1 MSSIARLTNSNA
13 DKILTVYSRPVIDN
27 ELERLDEDL
36 QEFRDILKR
45 YHQRD
50 RVSMLERLK
59 YASLDK
65 SRLEDLQSKF
75 SQSKEKI
82 GDMLKLSNMNANDV
96 QIRKVDQILEKQDL
110 ESQARK
116 TERCERQEDSQLI
129 LAAINR
135 LNDLLSTSGISA
147 THRTQEQIIDS
158 FESELRNEGLLEDKA
173 KGVLLRAREELL
185 ETTSVSSSSS
195 PLANLAHNTHHQE
208 IPPVE
213 AHPSQRSISQP
224 RESPSLQ
231 LSANSSNL
239 LGHLATEQKATE
251 QKATEQKATEQ
262 KAAEQKAAEQ
272 KASQPLNSNISDN
285 SPSPPP
291 TTKTSSV
298 NISNKTSTTPDL
310 NKCSDPAAENCRILC
325 VDASHGSKPTLSNRP

>member
-1 MSSIARLTNSNA
+1 MSSVARLTNSNA
-13 DKILTVYSRPVIDN
+13 DNILTVYSRPVIDN

-82 GDMLKLSNMNANDV
+82 GDMLKLSNVNANDV

-116 TERCERQEDSQLI
+116 TERCERQEESQQI

-135 LNDLLSTSGISA
+135 LTDRLSTSSISA
-147 THRTQEQIIDS
+147 TQRTQEQIIGS
-158 FESELRNEGLLEDKA
+158 FESELRNEGLLEEKA
-173 KGVLLRAREELL
+173 KRVLLRAREELL
-185 ETTSVSSSSS
+185 ETTSESSSSS
-195 PLANLAHNTHHQE
+195 PSANLAHNTHHQE

-213 AHPSQRSISQP
+213 AHPSQRCISQP
-224 RESPSLQ
+224 RGSRSLQ
-231 LSANSSNL
+231 LSADSSNL
-239 LGHLATEQKATE
+239 LGHLASQ
-251 QKATEQKATEQ
+251 
-262 KAAEQKAAEQ
+262 Q
-272 KASQPLNSNISDN
+272 KASQSFNSNISNN
-285 SPSPPP
+285 SRSKPP
-291 TTKTSSV
+291 TSKTFSR
-298 NISNKTSTTPDL
+298 NISNKTSTTLDL
-310 NKCSDPAAENCRILC
+310 NKCSDPATENCRILC
-325 VDASHGSKPTLSNRP
+325 VDLSHGSKPTLSNRP

>member
-13 DKILTVYSRPVIDN
+13 DRILTVYSRPVIDN

-36 QEFRDILKR
+36 QDFRDILKR
-45 YHQRD
+45 YDQRD

-82 GDMLKLSNMNANDV
+82 DDMLKLSNVNANDV

-116 TERCERQEDSQLI
+116 TERCERQEDSQQI
-129 LAAINR
+129 LAAINK
-135 LNDLLSTSGISA
+135 LNDRLSTSSISA
-147 THRTQEQIIDS
+147 TQRTREQIIDS

-185 ETTSVSSSSS
+185 ESTSKSRSLS
-195 PLANLAHNTHHQE
+195 PWAKLAQNTQHQG

-213 AHPSQRSISQP
+213 AHSSQRSISQP
-224 RESPSLQ
+224 RGSRSLQ
-231 LSANSSNL
+231 PSANSFNL
-239 LGHLATEQKATE
+239 LGHLATEQKA
-251 QKATEQKATEQ
+251 
-262 KAAEQKAAEQ
+262 
-272 KASQPLNSNISDN
+272 SQPLNLNISDS
-285 SPSPPP
+285 SPSSPP
-291 TTKTSSV
+291 TSKTSFM
-298 NISNKTSTTPDL
+298 NIANKTSTTPDL
-310 NKCSDPAAENCRILC
+310 NKCSNAAAEDCRILC

>member
-1 MSSIARLTNSNA
+1 MSSIARLTNSYA
-13 DKILTVYSRPVIDN
+13 DKILTVYSRSVIDN

-36 QEFRDILKR
+36 QDFRDILKR
-45 YHQRD
+45 YDQRD

-75 SQSKEKI
+75 SQSKAKI
-82 GDMLKLSNMNANDV
+82 GDMLKLSNVNANDV

-116 TERCERQEDSQLI
+116 TERCERQEDSQQI

-135 LNDLLSTSGISA
+135 LTDLLSTSSISA
-147 THRTQEQIIDS
+147 TQRTREQIVDS

-185 ETTSVSSSSS
+185 ETTSESSSLS
-195 PLANLAHNTHHQE
+195 PLANLAQNTQHQG

-224 RESPSLQ
+224 RGSRSLQ
-231 LSANSSNL
+231 PSANSSNL
-239 LGHLATEQKATE
+239 LGHKASEQKASE
-251 QKATEQKATEQ
+251 QKASQ
-262 KAAEQKAAEQ
+262 Q
-272 KASQPLNSNISDN
+272 KASQPLNSNISDS

-291 TTKTSSV
+291 TTKTSFM

-310 NKCSDPAAENCRILC
+310 NKCSDPAAENCKILC
-325 VDASHGSKPTLSNRP
+325 VDASHGSKPRYPIVHSYCS

>member
-13 DKILTVYSRPVIDN
+13 DEILTVYSRPVIDN

-75 SQSKEKI
+75 SQSKVKI
-82 GDMLKLSNMNANDV
+82 GDMLKLSNVNANDA

-116 TERCERQEDSQLI
+116 TERCERQEDSQQI

-135 LNDLLSTSGISA
+135 LTDLLSTSSISA
-147 THRTQEQIIDS
+147 TQRTQEQIIDS
-158 FESELRNEGLLEDKA
+158 FESELRNEKLLEEKA
-173 KGVLLRAREELL
+173 KGVLLRARKELL
-185 ETTSVSSSSS
+185 ETTSESSSSS
-195 PLANLAHNTHHQE
+195 PWANLAHNTHHQG

-213 AHPSQRSISQP
+213 AHPSQRCISQP
-224 RESPSLQ
+224 RGSGSLQ
-231 LSANSSNL
+231 LSADSSNL
-239 LGHLATEQKATE
+239 LGHLASQ
-251 QKATEQKATEQ
+251 
-262 KAAEQKAAEQ
+262 Q

-291 TTKTSSV
+291 TTKTSSM

-310 NKCSDPAAENCRILC
+310 NKCSDPATENCRILC
-325 VDASHGSKPTLSNRP
+325 VDLSHGSKPTLSNRP

>member
-59 YASLDK
+59 YPSLDK

-75 SQSKEKI
+75 SQSKGEI
-82 GDMLKLSNMNANDV
+82 GDMLKLSNVNANDV

-116 TERCERQEDSQLI
+116 TERCERQEDSQQI

-135 LNDLLSTSGISA
+135 LTDLLSTSSISA
-147 THRTQEQIIDS
+147 TQRTQEQIIDS
-158 FESELRNEGLLEDKA
+158 FESELRNEELLEDKA

-185 ETTSVSSSSS
+185 ETTSESSSSS
-195 PLANLAHNTHHQE
+195 PLANFAHNTHHQG

-213 AHPSQRSISQP
+213 AHPSQRCISQP
-224 RESPSLQ
+224 RGSRSLQ
-231 LSANSSNL
+231 LSADSSNL
-239 LGHLATEQKATE
+239 LGHLASQ
-251 QKATEQKATEQ
+251 
-262 KAAEQKAAEQ
+262 Q

-291 TTKTSSV
+291 TTKTSSM

-310 NKCSDPAAENCRILC
+310 NKCSDPATENCRILC
-325 VDASHGSKPTLSNRP
+325 VDLSHGSKPTLSNRP